1 MTINVRAGSR
11 KVLRRVVLSA
21 ALLLVAAPV
30 ALADPPGYY
39 FQDFNQPFPATASN
53 STARTATNA
62 QIAAVSR
69 KADQALVTARL
80 ALREAQ
86 QKTQA
91 AP

>member
-1 MTINVRAGSR
+1 MTINVRARSR

-30 ALADPPGYY
+30 ALADPPGYC

-62 QIAAVSR
+62 QIVDR
-69 KADQALVTARL
+69 KADQALRTARL